1 MAELITEDFNKF
13 KLFVLIQ
20 ARKLN
25 VASELDNN
33 TLNVM
38 YNHYQSN
45 ILEVSREQ
53 SQELLRFLKDLT
65 TTDIRTIDIFENN
78 VSEIH
83 PDIVEHSNNMKD
95 VVEELS
101 ETRKNLPWFIY
112 IIILI
117 CLMIIESYK

>member
-117 CLMIIESYK
+117 CLM